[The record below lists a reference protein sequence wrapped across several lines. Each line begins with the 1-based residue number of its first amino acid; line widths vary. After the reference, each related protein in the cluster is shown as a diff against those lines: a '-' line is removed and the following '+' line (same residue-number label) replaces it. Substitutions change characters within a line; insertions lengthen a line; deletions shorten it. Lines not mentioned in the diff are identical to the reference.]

1 MYLNT
6 HTNTCE
12 NNGKYLST
20 NTNTLKMYLNTF
32 KYKYFCI

>member
-6 HTNTCE
+6 NTNTCE
-12 NNGKYLST
+12 KNLKYLNT

>member
-6 HTNTCE
+6 NTCKK
-12 NNGKYLST
+12 NLKYL